1 MYCRWTWDLRNSG
14 GRWEG
19 GCVGGYF
26 MGGGPAKV
34 VVVAAATAVER
45 GLKCGGG
52 KN

>member
-26 MGGGPAKV
+26 MGGGPEKV
-34 VVVAAATAVER
+34 VVAAAATAVER
-45 GLKCGGG
+45 GLKCCGG
-52 KN
+52 KI